1 MCGLRARQQR
11 GRGFLKFSGF
21 GLFPWRWRNERGGFF
36 TVGGLCL
43 GICWRG
49 ESGAFFGGA
58 DLEGV
63 AMSGFFTL
71 AGRKVKQPKKGS
83 KWLSRSSFGRGIQRF
98 FSAQSRNDEQDLDG
112 TRVYIQQHPAEAGLY
127 SFSELWKEGRLLS
140 SEELAQIE
148 DRSRKVA
155 SSLLWSD
162 RVPVDDLSDM
172 GALCVWDVPRL
183 MGMISL
189 LSSESEAAPS
199 SQAQEVR
206 P

>member
-1 MCGLRARQQR
+1 
-11 GRGFLKFSGF
+11 
-21 GLFPWRWRNERGGFF
+21 
-36 TVGGLCL
+36 
-43 GICWRG
+43 
-49 ESGAFFGGA
+49 
-58 DLEGV
+58 
-63 AMSGFFTL
+63 MSGFFTL
-71 AGRKVKQPKKGS
+71 VGRKEKQPEKGWR
-83 KWLSRSSFGRGIQRF
+83 WLWRSSFGRGIQRF
-98 FSAQSRNDEQDLDG
+98 FSAQSRNDEQGRDRN
-112 TRVYIQQHPAEAGLY
+112 RVYIQQYPAEAGLY

-199 SQAQEVR
+199 SQAQEGGL
-206 P
+206 

>member
-1 MCGLRARQQR
+1 
-11 GRGFLKFSGF
+11 
-21 GLFPWRWRNERGGFF
+21 
-36 TVGGLCL
+36 
-43 GICWRG
+43 
-49 ESGAFFGGA
+49 
-58 DLEGV
+58 
-63 AMSGFFTL
+63 MSGFFTL

-127 SFSELWKEGRLLS
+127 SFSELWKEGRLLT

-148 DRSRKVA
+148 GRSRKVA

-199 SQAQEVR
+199 SQAREVGL
-206 P
+206 